1 MVTVK
6 VPFVQKLIVGGIAG
20 IIGTSIVYPLDMI
33 KTRLQVLF
41 PPLHNG

>member
-1 MVTVK
+1 MVIMK

-33 KTRLQVLF
+33 KTRLQVL
-41 PPLHNG
+41 LSTVHNG